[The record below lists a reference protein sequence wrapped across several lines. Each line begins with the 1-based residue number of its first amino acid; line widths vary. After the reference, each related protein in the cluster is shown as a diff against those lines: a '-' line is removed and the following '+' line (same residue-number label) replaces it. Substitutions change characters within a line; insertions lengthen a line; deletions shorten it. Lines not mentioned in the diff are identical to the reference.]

1 MNFRAQY
8 EIYRSHFEQY
18 LQNMCAGMSFKPD
31 VLTESMRYSLLS
43 GGKRVRPVLFFSAL
57 EAFGRSF
64 CGEEPLAFALE
75 CIHTYSLIHDDL
87 PAMDNDDF
95 RRGRP
100 SNHKAFGEANAI
112 LAGDALLSYA
122 FDIMLSECSRGTGYL
137 RAAPAL
143 SRAAGAE
150 GMVSGQ
156 SLDLL
161 CTGGTGG
168 EGELREIY
176 RNKTGRLIAAPVIM
190 AAVLAGGDVRQAEEF
205 GLALGDLFQLTDD
218 ILDAVGS
225 REVLGKSVGKD
236 VQEDKLTAV
245 KVYGLAGA
253 REHSEACA
261 DRCLDILHTMAGTD
275 TAFLSEFVGY
285 VSRRDR

>member
-1 MNFRAQY
+1 
-8 EIYRSHFEQY
+8 
-18 LQNMCAGMSFKPD
+18 
-31 VLTESMRYSLLS
+31 
-43 GGKRVRPVLFFSAL
+43 
-57 EAFGRSF
+57 
-64 CGEEPLAFALE
+64 
-75 CIHTYSLIHDDL
+75 
-87 PAMDNDDF
+87 
-95 RRGRP
+95 
-100 SNHKAFGEANAI
+100 
-112 LAGDALLSYA
+112 
-122 FDIMLSECSRGTGYL
+122 
-137 RAAPAL
+137 
-143 SRAAGAE
+143 
-150 GMVSGQ
+150 MVSGQ

-176 RNKTGRLIAAPVIM
+176 RNKTGRLIAAPVVM
-190 AAVLAGGDVRQAEEF
+190 AAVLAGGDVRRAEEF

-225 REVLGKSVGKD
+225 REALGKSVGKD

-245 KVYGLAGA
+245 KVYGLTGA

-261 DRCLDILHTMAGTD
+261 DRCLDILHTMAGTG